1 MGEMRNKIKRFYV
14 IILML
19 SAGVLLWL
27 SKIHSLEGGPV
38 LGGVVLLISNLYYTG
53 KPETEIIVDERIK
66 KVDDRAGH
74 YAFWITLSLLSAIFW
89 MYFFKPLRASLK
101 EVYEI
106 VLLVGIYSWIFL
118 RFYFSRKGFG

>member
-1 MGEMRNKIKRFYV
+1 
-14 IILML
+14 ML
-19 SAGVLLWL
+19 LVGLLLWL
-27 SKIHSLEGGPV
+27 SKIHSLEGG
-38 LGGVVLLISNLYYTG
+38 LFLEGVVLLISNLYYTG
-53 KPETEIIVDERIK
+53 KPETEIIVERIK

-89 MYFFKPLRASLK
+89 MSFFKPLRASLK

-106 VLLVGIYSWIFL
+106 VLLIGIYSWIFL